1 MRTDLR
7 DRHSIEHSSGIEQ
20 LTARPSTMPELT
32 PLQSRTVGALLGV
45 HAGDAL
51 GATLEFRPHAT
62 IRSEYPSGLR
72 SIVGGGIL
80 KWRPGQATDDTDMTR
95 AVLLA
100 YRDQQ
105 RSYGRQIPA
114 ESLESKEKPDV
125 VKRAADYFVKWFDG
139 EWPGRA
145 RGSKPVDI
153 GNTTVKGIRLYKRTR
168 DPSKAGAGVGSAG
181 NGSLMRCIP
190 TGLFQPSPSLLT
202 EESMRI
208 SAITHNDPRCTV
220 ACAAYNTMAAEFVAG
235 HSAADAV
242 AAGEAV
248 AKRLEKIEGDG
259 PVTAAICRGK
269 ELSLTDMARHGPPA
283 DMKRQ
288 FGGYVLGTLALAV
301 AAGLDLRSFED
312 VLVDVVRVGNDTDTN
327 GAVAGGLLGSRD
339 GVDAIPAE
347 WVSKLQFS
355 QEFREVALELLG
367 A

>member
-1 MRTDLR
+1 
-7 DRHSIEHSSGIEQ
+7 
-20 LTARPSTMPELT
+20 MPDFT
-32 PLQSRTVGALLGV
+32 PLQSRTLGALLGV

-100 YRDQQ
+100 YRDQR
-105 RSYGRQIPA
+105 RSYSGQILA
-114 ESLESKEKPDV
+114 ESSRSKEEPDV
-125 VKRAADYFVKWFDG
+125 VKRAAEYFVKWFDG

-153 GNTTVKGIRLYKRTR
+153 GNTTAKGIRLYKRTR
-168 DPSKAGAGVGSAG
+168 DPSKAGAGLGSSG

-190 TGLFQPSPSLLT
+190 TALFQPSTSLLV

-208 SAITHNDPRCTV
+208 SAITHDDPRCTV
-220 ACAAYNTMAAEFVAG
+220 ACAAYNTMAAQLVAG
-235 HSAADAV
+235 HSAVDAV
-242 AAGEAV
+242 TAGEAL
-248 AKRLEKIEGDG
+248 ARKLEKPESDG
-259 PVTAAICRGK
+259 PVTAAIRRGK
-269 ELSLTDMARHGPPA
+269 ELSLTDIARHGPPA

-301 AAGLDLRSFED
+301 AAMLDPRSFED

-327 GAVAGGLLGSRD
+327 GAVAGGLLGSRE
-339 GVDAIPAE
+339 GVEAIPAE
-347 WVSKLQFS
+347 WLIKLQFS